1 MWANNRAWVH
11 LKITAT
17 IFEPFMTSI
26 TLKER
31 NYKDPEQYTSHWWKY
46 SLSVCK
52 NKNIPKKTNFLEIKL
67 YVAKN
72 AYNKNSSKKI
82 AVC

>member
-52 NKNIPKKTNFLEIKL
+52 NKNSILEIKL